1 MSAVDVWSK
10 AVGLNGRSYN
20 TSKLRPISA
29 IFSGTLSCSA
39 WAPSHVS
46 LTPNA
51 TQAQG
56 GGEVCVRVWD
66 ALLDAQTPTKAKHFK
81 GSHTWLSSDTFVASQ
96 TLLLQLPQAVWAHMP
111 LQFS

>member
-10 AVGLNGRSYN
+10 AAGLNGHSYN

-29 IFSGTLSCSA
+29 IFSRTLSCSA

-56 GGEVCVRVWD
+56 GGEVCVRVCD
-66 ALLDAQTPTKAKHFK
+66 ALLDA
-81 GSHTWLSSDTFVASQ
+81 
-96 TLLLQLPQAVWAHMP
+96 
-111 LQFS
+111 